1 MEIVSNQPKRNIKIK
16 CPQIENISKNIE
28 ITLKRN
34 KQILKLKY
42 TILKKKKITI
52 GALTSQKKKMSN
64 LEAMSTEINQSEK
77 YKGKG
82 IKKNEH
88 NRVLRDAI
96 KHIIVP

>member
-1 MEIVSNQPKRNIKIK
+1 
-16 CPQIENISKNIE
+16 
-28 ITLKRN
+28 
-34 KQILKLKY
+34 
-42 TILKKKKITI
+42 
-52 GALTSQKKKMSN
+52 MSN

>member
-42 TILKKKKITI
+42 TILKKKITI
-52 GALTSQKKKMSN
+52 GALTNQKKK
-64 LEAMSTEINQSEK
+64 
-77 YKGKG
+77 
-82 IKKNEH
+82 NE
-88 NRVLRDAI
+88 
-96 KHIIVP
+96 

>member
-42 TILKKKKITI
+42 TILKKKK
-52 GALTSQKKKMSN
+52 SQ
-64 LEAMSTEINQSEK
+64 
-77 YKGKG
+77 
-82 IKKNEH
+82 
-88 NRVLRDAI
+88 
-96 KHIIVP
+96 